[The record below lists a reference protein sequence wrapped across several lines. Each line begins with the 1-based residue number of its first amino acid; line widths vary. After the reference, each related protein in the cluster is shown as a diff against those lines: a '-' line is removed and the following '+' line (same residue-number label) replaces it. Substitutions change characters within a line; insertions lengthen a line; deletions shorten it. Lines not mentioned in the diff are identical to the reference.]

1 MDASRSPKGA
11 ATGGGVAKAEASRAR
26 GGSDSDDDQPM
37 APNAS
42 DAAAVRTHVGSG
54 KWQVGIGRGL
64 SRVFIG
70 GGGFACRSAG
80 GAKAGAEGGE
90 DKLWKGGLAR
100 GLWECWGGRRDVRT
114 SCGV

>member
-64 SRVFIG
+64 FRVFIG
-70 GGGFACRSAG
+70 GVACTSAG
-80 GAKAGAEGGE
+80 GAEGGE

-100 GLWECWGGRRDVRT
+100 GLSECWGGRRDVRT